1 MRAGAGLRALSFLA
15 LAVAP
20 GFSGCVAAI
29 PVAVSGAGSGLSF
42 STTSTI
48 AYRSFTYSKAQVYAA
63 TLQALERM
71 QITKTKDEKSGDDIK
86 IKGKTKH
93 LTIFI
98 TLASITPS
106 VTKVSI
112 KAKKNWFM
120 KDQSV
125 AVEILIQMDQVLE
138 RADSTHSPL

>member
-1 MRAGAGLRALSFLA
+1 LRALSFLA

-71 QITKTKDEKSGDDIK
+71 QITKIEDKKIGDDIK
-86 IKGKTKH
+86 ITGKTRH
-93 LTIFI
+93 LKIFI
-98 TLASITPS
+98 ALVSVTPA
-106 VTKVSI
+106 VTKVSVN
-112 KAKKNWFM
+112 AKKNWFM
-120 KDQSV
+120 KDQTV
-125 AVEILIQMDQVLE
+125 AVEILIQMNQVLTDQAHLP
-138 RADSTHSPL
+138 R